1 VAVAGHTGA
10 SGRAW
15 GTLAPVANGGSVLTA
30 ERTTPEVAR
39 RTWPRWLAGGLAL
52 VVLAV
57 VAVFWDGGGARLLL
71 GAIGVLAAGRGL
83 LLARSAG
90 RGRGAGAA
98 GVAAGLAA
106 VVVAAISAG
115 AAGWVLLVGVP
126 AGLLTGALVLL
137 ARGGAVRRN
146 AQAALVWG
154 VLVTALLVVTGV
166 ATTWSRAA
174 DGAAVV
180 AALGVGLLGVFLLVG
195 ALNLRTLAAQPPA
208 PVRPAGC
215 AGCACGAGGC
225 GSA

>member
-1 VAVAGHTGA
+1 MG
-10 SGRAW
+10 
-15 GTLAPVANGGSVLTA
+15 NGGSVLTA
-30 ERTTPEVAR
+30 ERTTPEAAR

-57 VAVFWDGGGARLLL
+57 VAVFWDGGERLLL

-83 LLARSAG
+83 LLARAG
-90 RGRGAGAA
+90 GRARGGAA
-98 GVAAGLAA
+98 AVAVAGLAA
-106 VVVAAISAG
+106 VVVAVLSAT

-137 ARGGAVRRN
+137 ARAGAVRRN

-154 VLVTALLVVTGV
+154 VLVTGLLVVTGV

-174 DGAAVV
+174 EGAAVV
-180 AALGVGLLGVFLLVG
+180 AALGVGLLGVSLLVG
-195 ALNLRTLAAQPPA
+195 AMNLRTLAATPPA

>member
-1 VAVAGHTGA
+1 MVD
-10 SGRAW
+10 
-15 GTLAPVANGGSVLTA
+15 GGSVLTA
-30 ERTTPEVAR
+30 ERTTPEAAR
-39 RTWPRWLAGGLAL
+39 RTWPWWLAGGLAL

-71 GAIGVLAAGRGL
+71 GAIGVLAAVRGL
-83 LLARSAG
+83 LPARTPG

-98 GVAAGLAA
+98 VAVAGLAA
-106 VVVAAISAG
+106 VVVAALSG
-115 AAGWVLLVGVP
+115 GVAGWVLLVGVP
-126 AGLLTGALVLL
+126 AALLTGALVLL

-146 AQAALVWG
+146 AQAALVWA

-166 ATTWSRAA
+166 ATSWSRAA

-195 ALNLRTLAAQPPA
+195 ALNLRTIAARPPA
-208 PVRPAGC
+208 PARPAGC

-225 GSA
+225 GPA